1 MVISLPQSYS
11 TLRTILMSS
20 NDKLT
25 IDTVKS
31 QVLIEEKSRQAS
43 TSHSA
48 LAAKTSATSHVGNL
62 DTSQSTSQTDKEKPL
77 RLFMA
82 RSRPDT
88 SISEWVVDS
97 GASAHMCCQ
106 RPWFVSFQK
115 LNPTQPVI
123 IGDGRSILATGK
135 GRIEV
140 TMHLDNGRAS
150 PTILRDVYY
159 VPDLRKSRMQ
169 SNSK

>member
-1 MVISLPQSYS
+1 M
-11 TLRTILMSS
+11 
-20 NDKLT
+20 
-25 IDTVKS
+25 
-31 QVLIEEKSRQAS
+31 
-43 TSHSA
+43 
-48 LAAKTSATSHVGNL
+48 GNL

-140 TMHLDNGRAS
+140 TMDLLSVPALAS
-150 PTILRDVYY
+150 KGLQVTFGNRGCRVIANDEVVAQATR
-159 VPDLRKSRMQ
+159 RKSLYILMLSTTTNPFLHSHLVQLHRKPHLTSGIVASDMRT
-169 SNSK
+169 SEVS